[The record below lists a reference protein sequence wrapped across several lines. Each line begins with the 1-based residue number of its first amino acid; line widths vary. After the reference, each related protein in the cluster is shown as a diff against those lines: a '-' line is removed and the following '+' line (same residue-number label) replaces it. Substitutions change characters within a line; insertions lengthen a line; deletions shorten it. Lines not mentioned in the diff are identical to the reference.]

1 MKKNKMRKKCLEC
14 VDLYSQKHP
23 TCLLVLWFVLIIV
36 MSITIS
42 EMNGLYDGSGD
53 N

>member
-1 MKKNKMRKKCLEC
+1 MCKKSLEC
-14 VDLYSQKHP
+14 VYLYAQKHP
-23 TCLLVLWFVLIIV
+23 TCLLVLWIVLMIV

-42 EMNGLYDGSGD
+42 EMNGSFDGSDD

>member
-1 MKKNKMRKKCLEC
+1 MKKCLEC
-14 VDLYSQKHP
+14 VDLYAQKHP
-23 TCLLVLWFVLIIV
+23 TCLLVLWIVLMIV

-42 EMNGLYDGSGD
+42 GKKGTFDGSDD

>member
-1 MKKNKMRKKCLEC
+1 MCKKCLEC
-14 VDLYSQKHP
+14 VDLYAQKHP
-23 TCLLVLWFVLIIV
+23 TCLLVLWIVLMIV

-42 EMNGLYDGSGD
+42 EMNGSFDGSED